1 MFRTHRNDSR
11 RLHPSGV
18 SARSER
24 LVGTQGAR
32 DPWVSNP
39 IGVAR
44 GSLGADL
51 CRASAR
57 ASVAKCTYSILR
69 TALVLGKA
77 GSQGQGFAP
86 DLSESSVPSSLPP
99 RLRSASRALVRPLPP
114 PEAGPKTP
122 ANASATCG
130 CSLGVVRV
138 LNIALFGWGRRYGR
152 SQENGTQTPVD
163 RWGPTTSEPD
173 VKFTSDRA
181 ATI

>member
-114 PEAGPKTP
+114 PEAGPE
-122 ANASATCG
+122 NARERQRH
-130 CSLGVVRV
+130 LW
-138 LNIALFGWGRRYGR
+138 LLFGSCQGFEHSLVWMGPPLR
-152 SQENGTQTPVD
+152 SLTGEWNTDAG
-163 RWGPTTSEPD
+163 G
-173 VKFTSDRA
+173 
-181 ATI
+181 